1 MKEKRQV
8 TVVQTHTIADQS
20 NAELKKK
27 LADEEHAR
35 RSADSAL
42 EGVQRQVED

>member
-1 MKEKRQV
+1 M
-8 TVVQTHTIADQS
+8 QTLIITDQS
-20 NAELKKK
+20 NIELKKK

-42 EGVQRQVED
+42 EGT

>member
-1 MKEKRQV
+1 M
-8 TVVQTHTIADQS
+8 QTLTIVDQI

-27 LADEEHAR
+27 LVDEEHAR